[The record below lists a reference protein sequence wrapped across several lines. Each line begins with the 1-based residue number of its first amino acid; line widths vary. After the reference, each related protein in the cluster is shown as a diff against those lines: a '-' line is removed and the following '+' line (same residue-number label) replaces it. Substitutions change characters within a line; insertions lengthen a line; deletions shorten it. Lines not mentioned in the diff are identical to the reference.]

1 MKLAARGQRDMD
13 EGPEQIS
20 DPLELSTI
28 RRQARGVY
36 LKAWIAASFLTIL
49 LTLL

>member
-13 EGPEQIS
+13 QGSEPIT
-20 DPLELSTI
+20 DPQELSSI

-36 LKAWIAASFLTIL
+36 LKSWITAFVLTIL

>member
-1 MKLAARGQRDMD
+1 VKLAARGQRDMD

-20 DPLELSTI
+20 DPVELSTV

-36 LKAWIAASFLTIL
+36 LKAWIAASFLAIL

>member
-1 MKLAARGQRDMD
+1 VKLAARGQRDMD
-13 EGPEQIS
+13 QGAEPIS
-20 DPLELSTI
+20 DPIELSTI

-36 LKAWIAASFLTIL
+36 LKAWAAASFLTIL